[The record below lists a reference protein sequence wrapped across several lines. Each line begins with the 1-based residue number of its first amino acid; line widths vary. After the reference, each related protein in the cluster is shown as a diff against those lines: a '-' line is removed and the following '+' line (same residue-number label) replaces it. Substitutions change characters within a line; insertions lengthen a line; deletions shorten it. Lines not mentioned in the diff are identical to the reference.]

1 MSNEQNSKNNSK
13 IVLISSVVILILV
26 FVVLVSKLGSGSK
39 PSNSPDSPKI
49 SQSDYIKEKINTPIN
64 LDTYVKNALTC
75 GSLAVTDDYIFYSN
89 SEGLYRINKDGS
101 NKLELEQGEISNINI
116 YNNYLYYTKR
126 ISENKTISSTN
137 YTHNIIKQSF
147 DGSEKTEIASMNCQR
162 IDSMLAVNDLLIYKL
177 VIFEG
182 DGGKDDYGEET
193 GKLVSKYQAV
203 SLENPEDI
211 GDVSEQQFSSIMT
224 LNYPFNQTELNQ
236 YLREAGY
243 DNFSVKSA
251 YSVSDTMYF
260 ETRRMKNPRDTVIF
274 SISKK
279 DNKLNLIARY
289 DTVEEN
295 DYTIEYTL
303 TGFSYNESDNSLYY
317 ILSTRKRDK
326 NNVITGEKLEMCKL
340 DLSSN
345 SITVIDTILSKGF

>member
-1 MSNEQNSKNNSK
+1 
-13 IVLISSVVILILV
+13 VVILILV

-182 DGGKDDYGEET
+182 DGGKTIMVKKPEARQQIPGRI
-193 GKLVSKYQAV
+193 
-203 SLENPEDI
+203 LENPEDI

>member
-243 DNFSVKSA
+243 D
-251 YSVSDTMYF
+251 
-260 ETRRMKNPRDTVIF
+260 
-274 SISKK
+274 
-279 DNKLNLIARY
+279 
-289 DTVEEN
+289 
-295 DYTIEYTL
+295 
-303 TGFSYNESDNSLYY
+303 
-317 ILSTRKRDK
+317 
-326 NNVITGEKLEMCKL
+326 
-340 DLSSN
+340 
-345 SITVIDTILSKGF
+345 